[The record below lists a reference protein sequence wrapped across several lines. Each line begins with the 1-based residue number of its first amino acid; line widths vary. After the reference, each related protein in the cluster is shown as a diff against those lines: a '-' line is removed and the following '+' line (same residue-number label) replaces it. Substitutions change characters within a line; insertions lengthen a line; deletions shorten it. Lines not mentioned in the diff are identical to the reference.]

1 MKTPNNN
8 KSFRGQTDVNT
19 DRFIFRIQREI
30 PIEDIELEKLV
41 NDNQTA
47 IAQTQTDEER
57 LIERQEFQE
66 KRKELVEKLFVA
78 ATKVLTDIQF
88 QIFTSYFVMGMSEP
102 QIASSMNVTQPY
114 ISIVLTASIKKI
126 KKELKL
132 D

>member
-1 MKTPNNN
+1 MKTPNN

-30 PIEDIELEKLV
+30 PIEDVELEKLV

-57 LIERQEFQE
+57 LTERQEFQE
-66 KRKELVEKLFVA
+66 KRKELVEKLFAA

-126 KKELKL
+126 KKELKI

>member
-1 MKTPNNN
+1 MMTPNN
-8 KSFRGQTDVNT
+8 KSFRSQTDVNT

-30 PIEDIELEKLV
+30 PIEDVELERLI

-57 LIERQEFQE
+57 LTERQEFQE

-114 ISIVLTASIKKI
+114 ISIVLSASIKKI
-126 KKELKL
+126 KKELKI

>member
-1 MKTPNNN
+1 MTTPN
-8 KSFRGQTDVNT
+8 KSFRSQTDVNT

-30 PIEDIELEKLV
+30 PTEGVELEQLV
-41 NDNQTA
+41 HNNQTA

-57 LIERQEFQE
+57 LTERQEFQE
-66 KRKELVEKLFVA
+66 RRKELVEKLFVA

-114 ISIVLTASIKKI
+114 ISIVLTASVKKI
-126 KKELKL
+126 KKELRV

>member
-1 MKTPNNN
+1 MKTPNN

-30 PIEDIELEKLV
+30 PIEDVELEKLV
-41 NDNQTA
+41 NENQTA

-57 LIERQEFQE
+57 LTERQEFQE
-66 KRKELVEKLFVA
+66 KRKELVEKLFAA

-102 QIASSMNVTQPY
+102 QIASSMDVTQPY

-126 KKELKL
+126 KKELKI

>member
-1 MKTPNNN
+1 MKTPNN

-30 PIEDIELEKLV
+30 PIEDVELERLV
-41 NDNQTA
+41 NENQTA

-57 LIERQEFQE
+57 LTERQEFQE
-66 KRKELVEKLFVA
+66 KRKELVDKLFVA

-126 KKELKL
+126 KKELKI

>member
-1 MKTPNNN
+1 MTQLN
-8 KSFRGQTDVNT
+8 KSFRSQTDVNT

-30 PIEDIELEKLV
+30 PTDGVELEQLV
-41 NDNQTA
+41 HNNQTA
-47 IAQTQTDEER
+47 ISQTQTDEER

-66 KRKELVEKLFVA
+66 HRKELVDKLFVA

-102 QIASSMNVTQPY
+102 QIATSMSLSQPY
-114 ISIVLTASIKKI
+114 ISGVLSASVKKI
-126 KKELKL
+126 KKELKV

>member
-1 MKTPNNN
+1 MTTPNN
-8 KSFRGQTDVNT
+8 KSFRSQTDVNT

-30 PIEDIELEKLV
+30 PIEDVELEKLV

-57 LIERQEFQE
+57 LTERQEFQE

-102 QIASSMNVTQPY
+102 QIATSMNVTQPY

-126 KKELKL
+126 KKELGVT
-132 D
+132 